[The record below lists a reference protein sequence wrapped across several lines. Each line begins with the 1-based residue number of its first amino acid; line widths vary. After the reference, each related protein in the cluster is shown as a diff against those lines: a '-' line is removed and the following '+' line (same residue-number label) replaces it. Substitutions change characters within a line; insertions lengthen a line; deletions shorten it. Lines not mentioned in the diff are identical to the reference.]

1 MLTKC
6 FGGTII
12 CLQGKQKHES
22 KGDKKM
28 WISKRRIENIEK
40 KLSALEKEMQR
51 QRVEIRA
58 LNYPCESLKQAFEEV
73 SRQNSHE

>member
-1 MLTKC
+1 
-6 FGGTII
+6 
-12 CLQGKQKHES
+12 
-22 KGDKKM
+22 M

>member
-1 MLTKC
+1 
-6 FGGTII
+6 
-12 CLQGKQKHES
+12 
-22 KGDKKM
+22 M

-40 KLSALEKEMQR
+40 KLSALEKEMQG